1 MNKIHIDFGE
11 IYRSCII
18 IFVLIFSLSVG
29 GSACAQEIVND
40 GEKYDFRSAIKDL
53 VNSDRRVLSLENQIV
68 AAEEDLRSAQFGL
81 FPSLS
86 VTGDTGREFIDSPS
100 KRSSGSDGS
109 NLFRKKM
116 GATVNQPVFDSAL
129 YSQIQNSKIAVDI
142 LRSSL
147 ATTRSLVLLDG
158 LTSYFEVIKSYKI
171 LGYQNSKE
179 KLVKKILN
187 IESIRIEQGSGLAV
201 DELQARS
208 ALQAAAQQTVI
219 SRGQFRSASER
230 FKGFFGD
237 FDVKQL
243 LDSELKI
250 SDFDQDLD
258 EFVVDSLDKNPQIYQ
273 LQQAFLLAQEA
284 KKSSQNSFLPSVSL
298 EGSTNWEED
307 AGGDIGI
314 RRDWSVLLKLNWA
327 VSPSLFSSTRSASSR
342 VLAALDDL
350 RSTEK
355 TLDRELKANVENYK
369 ASASAVLFARNSL
382 NIAEEIYKA
391 QRTKSVEGQL
401 TEIELVGA
409 LMGVFDARVNYVTAK
424 YDRNILRA
432 TIYNDLGVLDLDKV
446 VPDA

>member
-1 MNKIHIDFGE
+1 MNRIHIDFRK
-11 IYRSCII
+11 IYRSFIP

-29 GSACAQEIVND
+29 GIACAQEIHND
-40 GEKYDFRSAIKDL
+40 GEKYDFGSALKDL
-53 VNSDRRVLSLENQIV
+53 VNTDRRVLSLENQIV
-68 AAEEDLRSAQFGL
+68 AAEEDLKSAQFGL
-81 FPSLS
+81 LPSLS

-116 GATVNQPVFDSAL
+116 GATVSQSVFDSTL
-129 YSQIQNSKIAVDI
+129 YSQIQNSKISLDI
-142 LRSSL
+142 LRGSL
-147 ATTRSLVLLDG
+147 AATKSLVLLDG

-171 LGYQNSKE
+171 LGHQNSKE
-179 KLVKKILN
+179 KLVKKVLN
-187 IESIRIEQGSGLAV
+187 IESMRIEQGSGLAV

-237 FDVKQL
+237 FDIKKL

-258 EFVVDSLDKNPQIYQ
+258 EFVAGSLEKNPQIYQ
-273 LQQAFLLAQEA
+273 LQQAVLLAQEA
-284 KKSSQNSFLPSVSL
+284 EKISQNRFLPSVSL
-298 EGSTNWEED
+298 EGSTKWEED

-327 VSPSLFSSTRSASSR
+327 ISPSLFPSTRSASSR
-342 VLAALDDL
+342 TLAALDDL

-369 ASASAVLFARNSL
+369 ASALAVLFARNSL

-409 LMGVFDARVNYVTAK
+409 LMGVFDARVSYVAAK